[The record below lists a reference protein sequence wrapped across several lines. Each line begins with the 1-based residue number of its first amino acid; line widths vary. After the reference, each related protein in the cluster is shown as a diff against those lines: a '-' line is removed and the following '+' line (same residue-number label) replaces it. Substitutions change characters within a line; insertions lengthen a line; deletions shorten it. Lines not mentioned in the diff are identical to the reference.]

1 MKIARRR
8 LNLAFGLF
16 TLLVVHVRAQ
26 SVTAGKQQFISH
38 CAACHGEDGLG
49 GQLGPGINF
58 QDPRAASAPAV
69 RDVVR
74 SGIPAKGMPFFTQL
88 TDDEVDSIAAYVMSL
103 KAAAAPAVPTQ
114 QAGAGQVVVEG
125 NVKAGFDYFMHEG
138 KCGSCHAIQGRGGVI
153 GPDLTTVGSTRTVE
167 FIEQSLL
174 NPGSH
179 PPAAAGGGGR
189 RNGGGGV
196 GATPDSYAA
205 VTVKLRDGRSVRG
218 ALKSETNFDVRLM
231 GLDGHLYLLSKDQV
245 ADITHESESLMPKV
259 QATPS
264 QMQNLVA
271 YLSQLKGDVA
281 SVKVNAEG
289 SKVGAEG
296 SVPLP
301 PLDLGLGVSF
311 ADIIHPKEGE
321 WPSYN
326 GDIRGNRFSPLTE
339 INPSNASKLA
349 PRWTFTLPDTH
360 RTLEDTPQVVDGI
373 MYVTGSNECFALDA
387 RSGKQLWHY
396 SRPRTKDLV
405 PSGDAAT
412 GINRGVAVLGDRVF
426 MITDNAHLIAL
437 QRYSGQLVWD
447 TEMVDYKLN
456 YGATEAPL
464 VVGDLV
470 ISGISGGDE
479 GVRGFLSAYKAS
491 TGERVWRF
499 WTVPAPGERGSETWV
514 GTSINHP
521 GSSTWMTG
529 TYDPEADILYWGVGN
544 PGPDFNGDQR
554 KGDNL
559 YSCSILALNP
569 HTGKLIWY
577 HQMTPHNTNDWDA
590 TQTPMLVDA
599 DFHGKPRKLLLQAN
613 RNGYFY
619 VLDRLTGEFLLGAPF
634 IHNMS
639 WSSGLDAKTGR
650 PILKDDPTPTK
661 EGTRVCPEGAGAT
674 NWPSASFDPQTGQFL
689 VFATESCAIFDKN
702 DDPFKLGE
710 SFYQGSERRSPS
722 DASEKFLRAID
733 IQTGKIVWE
742 IPKVGTYPLGSG
754 LMSTAGGIV
763 FYGDGGG
770 AVVTADAKDGRILWH
785 FNTGLEFAGS
795 PMAYSIDGKERLVI
809 VAGQTVFSF
818 GIQ

>member
-1 MKIARRR
+1 MKIACRR
-8 LNLAFGLF
+8 LNLALVLF
-16 TLLVVHVRAQ
+16 ALLVVNARAQ
-26 SVTAGKQQFISH
+26 SVPAGKQQFVSH
-38 CAACHGEDGLG
+38 CSACHGEDGRG
-49 GQLGPGINF
+49 GQLGPGIVDI
-58 QDPRAASAPAV
+58 QDPRATSAAAV
-69 RDVVR
+69 HDVVR
-74 SGIPAKGMPFFTQL
+74 SGVPAKGMPAFTTL
-88 TDDEVDSIAAYVMSL
+88 TDAEVDSIAAYVMSL
-103 KAAAAPAVPTQ
+103 KSAAAPVALSQ
-114 QAGAGQVVVEG
+114 QAGAGQAAVQG
-125 NVKAGFDYFMHEG
+125 DVKAGFGYFMHEG

-153 GPDLTTVGSTRTVE
+153 GPDLTSVGRTRTVE
-167 FIEQSLL
+167 QIEQSLL
-174 NPGSH
+174 NPGSV
-179 PPAAAGGGGR
+179 PPPAAGGGGGR
-189 RNGGGGV
+189 RGGRGGSDAAPV
-196 GATPDSYAA
+196 SYAA
-205 VTVKLRDGRSVRG
+205 VTVKLRDGRALRG
-218 ALKSETNFDVRLM
+218 ALKSETKFDAQLM
-231 GLDGHLYLLSKDQV
+231 GLDGHLYLLSKDQI
-245 ADITHESESLMPKV
+245 ADITHESASLMPKV
-259 QATPS
+259 QATAS
-264 QMQNLVA
+264 QMRDLVA
-271 YLSQLKGDVA
+271 YLSQLKGD
-281 SVKVNAEG
+281 AEG
-289 SKVGAEG
+289 LMGDAGG

-301 PLDLGLGVSF
+301 PLDLGPGVSF
-311 ADIIHPKEGE
+311 ADVIHPKDGE

-326 GDIRGNRFSPLTE
+326 GSIGGNRFSPLTE
-339 INPSNASKLA
+339 VNTSNASKLA
-349 PRWTFTLPDTH
+349 PRWTFTLPGTH
-360 RTLEDTPQVVDGI
+360 RTLEDTPQVADGI
-373 MYVTGSNECFALDA
+373 MYVTASNECFALDA

-405 PSGDAAT
+405 PSGDAVT
-412 GINRGVAVLGDRVF
+412 GINRGVAILGDRVF
-426 MITDNAHLIAL
+426 MVTDNAHLIAL
-437 QRYSGQLVWD
+437 QRYTGQLVWD
-447 TEMVDYKLN
+447 VEMADYKLN

-479 GVRGFLSAYKAS
+479 GVRGFVSGYKAS

-499 WTVPAPGERGSETWV
+499 WTVPAPGEPGSETWV

-639 WSSGLDAKTGR
+639 WSSGLDAKGR
-650 PILKDDPTPTK
+650 PILKDDPTPTDQ
-661 EGTRVCPEGAGAT
+661 GTRVCPEGAGAT
-674 NWPSASFDPQTGQFL
+674 NWPSASFNPQTGQFL

-702 DDPFKLGE
+702 DEPFKLGE
-710 SFYQGSERRSPS
+710 SFYQGSERHSPN

-754 LMSTAGGIV
+754 LMATAGGIV
-763 FYGDGGG
+763 FFGDGSG

-785 FNTGLEFAGS
+785 FNTALEVAGS
-795 PMAYSIDGKERLVI
+795 PMAYSVDGKERLVLA
-809 VAGQTVFSF
+809 AGNTVYSF